1 MGLKMKK
8 QYIILSF
15 AAFLCLFLASCS
27 KEENTGNIAQP
38 TEITIDDLEIG
49 ADDSRKVYTDSDLH
63 LEANII
69 ADAGIKQVQV
79 QIFPQTDGI
88 SFFTISKIYSEEIG
102 GGKQFLLHEHY
113 DVPKLSREGKYDVF
127 IVVTDLN
134 GQRKVFEYEL
144 LVEKD
149 PLSAVFTN
157 LNITANN
164 TRYTMT
170 VRGFL
175 KLPAG
180 ATLKKITIEALHIK
194 QVYEGADIE
203 GKTTYVLDKTL
214 DISALSLPWHFDAI
228 LTLTDQNGKE
238 YKTKRN
244 IHQH

>member
-1 MGLKMKK
+1 MKK
-8 QYIILSF
+8 QHIILSF
-15 AAFLCLFLASCS
+15 VAFLFLLGSCS
-27 KEENTGNIAQP
+27 KEEKTEVAQS

-49 ADDSRKVYTDSDLH
+49 SEDSRKVYTDNNLH

-79 QIFPQTDGI
+79 QILPQTEGV
-88 SFFTISKIYSEEIG
+88 SFFTVSKIYSEEIG
-102 GGKQFLLHEHY
+102 GAKQFLLHEHY

-127 IVVTDLN
+127 IVVTDLK

-157 LNITANN
+157 LVITANN
-164 TRYTMT
+164 RNYTMR

-175 KLPAG
+175 KLPEG
-180 ATLKKITIEALHIK
+180 ATFKKITIEALHIK
-194 QVYEGADIE
+194 QVYEGAGIE
-203 GKTTYVLDKTL
+203 GKATYVLDKTL

-228 LTLTDQNGKE
+228 VTLTDMDGKT
-238 YKTKRN
+238 YTTKRN